1 MANQLHLLLRPDDA
15 NESPQLMHCVGWYSA
30 KALNRLSGLCGHF
43 GRLGITP
50 QQLLQKIS
58 GEC

>member
-30 KALNRLSGLCGHF
+30 KALNRLTILFGHF
-43 GRLGITP
+43 GRLGIP
-50 QQLLQKIS
+50 PPQLLHKNT
-58 GEC
+58 GVC